1 MRQLFCYE
9 YCCTALCG
17 SFLYLQEPDAGAA
30 KSSSPAMNGAHSR
43 LAEGQQNSRMRAQTL
58 LTFSRSPRS
67 FRWSLQGLLRKT
79 LPRHQALANKAVPA
93 RQPGRSSQTKCH
105 RYELKLLFCRASCG
119 IPHHKPSYEAV
130 LDKYD
135 RRTGKVYV
143 YVKNK
148 GKVPLYVYSK
158 GSKLI
163 DFDYKSFDRTLRLS
177 GKSKSVK
184 INPGKEQCVVYKIK
198 GRATWPGAED
208 KKIRMKFK
216 CLKITIKHKMNYAA
230 SPFWMFFL

>member
-1 MRQLFCYE
+1 M
-9 YCCTALCG
+9 
-17 SFLYLQEPDAGAA
+17 
-30 KSSSPAMNGAHSR
+30 
-43 LAEGQQNSRMRAQTL
+43 
-58 LTFSRSPRS
+58 
-67 FRWSLQGLLRKT
+67 
-79 LPRHQALANKAVPA
+79 
-93 RQPGRSSQTKCH
+93 
-105 RYELKLLFCRASCG
+105 
-119 IPHHKPSYEAV
+119 
-130 LDKYD
+130 
-135 RRTGKVYV
+135 

-184 INPGKEQCVVYKIK
+184 INPGKEKCVVYKIK
-198 GRATWPGAED
+198 GRATWPGVED

>member
-9 YCCTALCG
+9 YCCTALPVR
-17 SFLYLQEPDAGAA
+17 SFYLQEPDAGAA

-105 RYELKLLFCRASCG
+105 RYELKLLFYRASCG

-130 LDKYD
+130 LDEYD
-135 RRTGKVYV
+135 RRTGKE
-143 YVKNK
+143 K
-148 GKVPLYVYSK
+148 
-158 GSKLI
+158 
-163 DFDYKSFDRTLRLS
+163 
-177 GKSKSVK
+177 
-184 INPGKEQCVVYKIK
+184 CVVYKIK